1 MFYKYT
7 VKYYNEY
14 TDEEMTDQGVVLAD
28 DFGTAASRVS
38 EEYSSGVYEV
48 TVREMAVEKNSY
60 CLNKE
65 DIDYAFSHD
74 E

>member
-7 VKYYNEY
+7 IKYYNEH
-14 TDEEMTDQGVVLAD
+14 TDEDITDQGVVFAD
-28 DFGTAASRVS
+28 NFGTAASRVS
-38 EEYSSGVYEV
+38 EEYGNGVYEV
-48 TVREMAVEKNSY
+48 TIREMIVEENSY
-60 CLNKE
+60 CLNKA